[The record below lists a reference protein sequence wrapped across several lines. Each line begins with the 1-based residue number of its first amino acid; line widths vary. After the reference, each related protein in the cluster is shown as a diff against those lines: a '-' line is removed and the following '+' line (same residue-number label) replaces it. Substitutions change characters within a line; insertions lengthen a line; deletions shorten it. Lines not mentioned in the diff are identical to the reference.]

1 MLSLG
6 SVEELLPISVE
17 ARFGL
22 TEPFVREGDINRTVS
37 DLFSSTDVAL
47 VVNDK
52 WTHLQNPDENL
63 KKISSE
69 IVQESKWTKNFKTIL

>member
-17 ARFGL
+17 ARLGL
-22 TEPFVREGDINRTVS
+22 TEAFVKEGDINRTVS
-37 DLFSSTDVAL
+37 DLFSSKDVAP

-52 WTHLQNPDENL
+52 WTL
-63 KKISSE
+63 SS
-69 IVQESKWTKNFKTIL
+69 KP

>member
-22 TEPFVREGDINRTVS
+22 TEPFVKEGDINRTVS
-37 DLFSSTDVAL
+37 DLFSSKDVAP

-52 WTHLQNPDENL
+52 WTQ
-63 KKISSE
+63 SS
-69 IVQESKWTKNFKTIL
+69 KP

>member
-6 SVEELLPISVE
+6 PVEELLPISVE

-22 TEPFVREGDINRTVS
+22 TEPFVKEGDINRTVS
-37 DLFSSTDVAL
+37 DLFSSKDVAP

-52 WTHLQNPDENL
+52 WTL
-63 KKISSE
+63 SS
-69 IVQESKWTKNFKTIL
+69 KP

>member
-6 SVEELLPISVE
+6 PVEELLLISVE

-22 TEPFVREGDINRTVS
+22 TEPFVKEGDINRTVS
-37 DLFSSTDVAL
+37 DLFSSKDVAP

-52 WTHLQNPDENL
+52 WTV
-63 KKISSE
+63 SS
-69 IVQESKWTKNFKTIL
+69 KP

>member
-1 MLSLG
+1 MLSLE

-22 TEPFVREGDINRTVS
+22 TEPFVKEGDINRTVS
-37 DLFSSTDVAL
+37 DLFSSKDVAP

-52 WTHLQNPDENL
+52 WTL
-63 KKISSE
+63 SS
-69 IVQESKWTKNFKTIL
+69 KP